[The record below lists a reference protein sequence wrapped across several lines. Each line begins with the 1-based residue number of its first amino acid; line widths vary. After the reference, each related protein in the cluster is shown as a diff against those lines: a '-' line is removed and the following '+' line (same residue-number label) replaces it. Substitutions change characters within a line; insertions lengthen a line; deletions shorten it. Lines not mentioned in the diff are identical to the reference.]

1 MLDTARQAVY
11 TALWRRCTQR
21 PQISSGGLL
30 PTCNPRP
37 TKRKRIEKKREG
49 GRERETDTE
58 TEIETDRQTDRH
70 REKKKKKKKQHTFMF
85 PRRLVRSWTSNFL
98 IRSLREKHKHIQK
111 QQLTLFLPIVT
122 S

>member
-49 GRERETDTE
+49 GRETETE
-58 TEIETDRQTDRH
+58 TEIETDRQTDKQTDRQTQ
-70 REKKKKKKKQHTFMF
+70 REEKQEEEATYLHV
-85 PRRLVRSWTSNFL
+85 PEASCPVLD
-98 IRSLREKHKHIQK
+98 Q
-111 QQLTLFLPIVT
+111 
-122 S
+122 